1 MAKYFNQTFS
11 GRRPSTYQTP
21 PSNMSQRYTPSYGM
35 SSGPVVSPS
44 WARSSGNSISEY
56 NPRGVNR
63 AYNAPRSMSRAPV
76 LDMKTDGTF
85 KIMNYGTGKSLPGY
99 KGPIRGLPG
108 TGIGMGKI
116 MSAFGR
122 MAGFSRRANPYL
134 NALGMAFDLAYDFMA
149 YGQDWAKIKDANEGY
164 PYAAWGFS
172 KICDIGLT
180 SGAGGIGRAGPVVA
194 NPGLPCG
201 TGGVV
206 PTGGANAY
214 GKSFTIAANHKWF
227 AFGRRSGEP
236 AARMVL
242 QQQWSRPASQNRS
255 GTFAW
260 QQTVRP
266 IGNGEPNPAEISIS
280 ENGPSTVTGRLNPYE
295 REAITA
301 TFAGGRGTIDLA
313 IHTLRGVDD
322 GEREKKGWSRAQQ
335 ALALLS
341 ALYDATTEAKDIV
354 DILYDNLG
362 RKCKGAKSMSDK
374 AYCVWKNLDTLDYD
388 QAVADLIQN
397 HMEDKLYGRIYG
409 TVGSNTPFGSMN
421 PGLNP
426 DLRFPR

>member
-1 MAKYFNQTFS
+1 M
-11 GRRPSTYQTP
+11 
-21 PSNMSQRYTPSYGM
+21 
-35 SSGPVVSPS
+35 
-44 WARSSGNSISEY
+44 
-56 NPRGVNR
+56 
-63 AYNAPRSMSRAPV
+63 
-76 LDMKTDGTF
+76 
-85 KIMNYGTGKSLPGY
+85 
-99 KGPIRGLPG
+99 
-108 TGIGMGKI
+108 
-116 MSAFGR
+116 
-122 MAGFSRRANPYL
+122 
-134 NALGMAFDLAYDFMA
+134 
-149 YGQDWAKIKDANEGY
+149 
-164 PYAAWGFS
+164 
-172 KICDIGLT
+172 
-180 SGAGGIGRAGPVVA
+180 
-194 NPGLPCG
+194 
-201 TGGVV
+201 
-206 PTGGANAY
+206 
-214 GKSFTIAANHKWF
+214 
-227 AFGRRSGEP
+227 
-236 AARMVL
+236 
-242 QQQWSRPASQNRS
+242 
-255 GTFAW
+255 
-260 QQTVRP
+260 RP
-266 IGNGEPNPAEISIS
+266 IGKGEPNPAEISIS
-280 ENGPSTVTGRLNPYE
+280 ENGPSRVTGRLNPYE